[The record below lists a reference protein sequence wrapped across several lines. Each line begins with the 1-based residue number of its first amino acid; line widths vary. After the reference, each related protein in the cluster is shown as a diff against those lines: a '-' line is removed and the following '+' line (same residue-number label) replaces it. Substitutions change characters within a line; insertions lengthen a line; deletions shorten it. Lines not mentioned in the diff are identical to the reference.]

1 MTDMNAFFD
10 DVVSTHALIR
20 DWLAGGAT
28 DAAVCIELLAH
39 FAPGFSMISPGG
51 KRLDKAGL
59 AAFFSAAAGS
69 RPGLHMQIADL
80 VLLQE
85 SDHGATVS
93 YREFQSQPGAQPT
106 DRWSTVVYEKTSDG
120 RLLWRHLHETW
131 AAPQA

>member
-1 MTDMNAFFD
+1 MIAMNAFFD

-51 KRLDKAGL
+51 KRLDKGGL
-59 AAFFSAAAGS
+59 AAFFNTAAGS
-69 RPGLHMQIADL
+69 RPGLKMQITDL
-80 VLLQE
+80 ALLQQ

-93 YREFQSQPGAQPT
+93 YRECQSQPGAEPT
-106 DRWSTVVYEKTSDG
+106 QRWSTVVYEKMPDG
-120 RLLWRHLHETW
+120 RLRWRHLHETW
-131 AAPQA
+131 AA